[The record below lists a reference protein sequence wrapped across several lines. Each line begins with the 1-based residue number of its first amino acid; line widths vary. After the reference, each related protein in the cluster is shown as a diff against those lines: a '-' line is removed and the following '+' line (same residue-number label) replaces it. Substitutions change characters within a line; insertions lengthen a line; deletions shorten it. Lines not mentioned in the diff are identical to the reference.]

1 MENSGDNAN
10 TNWGSFGGLLH
21 GRSKR
26 VRSVIGGLITLAIA
40 GLLLLSAFGSAGVVG
55 SAVYSVLSTGLGV
68 GYWLLVAVFAST
80 SFLLL
85 VRSYSLPVIS
95 ISHTV
100 SSLFFLVSLLGL
112 VEIITSLPSGLI
124 GQTVAN
130 GMTKAFSIYAGVI
143 LLEAIGII
151 SLLVLFDEFIDL
163 NKKIALPTNWHH
175 RLLALVGLADPVD
188 TEEKG
193 GNLAVK
199 RNTPAEETKDEPESK
214 QSEKNQSD
222 DTSESDKSSQKK
234 DKAESKDETGDDYE
248 VTDYE
253 ELEQAKSGQ
262 PKTAGDYTPPPT
274 SLLSSDTGSPE
285 VGDVKARANKIK
297 RTLNNFNIT
306 VEMDEV
312 SIGPTVTRYALK
324 PAEGVRLSKITNLQ
338 DNLEME
344 LAAHPVRIEA
354 PIPGKSLVGVEVPNE
369 EKTTVGLAS
378 LIGSDE
384 FQDSSDPLL
393 MGLGQG
399 ISGDSKFANLSDM
412 PHLLIGGATG
422 SGKSVTAHA
431 LINSLL
437 FRNSPE
443 DLKLIMVDPKRVEL
457 TLYDGIPHLL
467 TPVITSAKK
476 AILAM
481 KWAAQE
487 MENRYDT
494 LEEVG
499 ATDIHS
505 YHDKLDSLRENTGED
520 EADPDPMPHIVIVID
535 EMADLMQAYPKE
547 LESVIVRIAQK
558 SRAVGIHLIL
568 STQRPDVDVVTG
580 LIKANVPAR
589 IALQVSSQ
597 VDSRTI
603 LDSKGAE
610 SLLGEGDMLFQSGEM
625 PSPVRIQSAFISEN
639 EVKAVAANLKEQYKD
654 QLDDTVN
661 LTKDEDESKTIFD
674 VAREE
679 EEKEERDEK
688 YEEALETVV
697 EADKASTSY
706 LQRKLRIGYSR
717 AARIM
722 DELEENGIITEK
734 DGTKARDVLI
744 TKEQLE
750 AAREGRL
757 EQTEHNEENEDGDDS
772 DNDENASEKQTDESH
787 DGEQNEAVTDNQ

>member
-1 MENSGDNAN
+1 MSNSND
-10 TNWGSFGGLLH
+10 NWGGLQQLT
-21 GRSKR
+21 GSLFANRSAR
-26 VRSVIGGLITLAIA
+26 VTSVIGGLVAIAAA
-40 GLLLLSAFGSAGVVG
+40 GLLILSAANAAGVVG
-55 SAVYSVLSTGLGV
+55 AAIYSALFTGLGI
-68 GYWLLVAVFAST
+68 GYWLVVG
-80 SFLLL
+80 LLL
-85 VRSYSLPVIS
+85 TSSVPLLVGSYSLPRLTLTHLIS
-95 ISHTV
+95 GV
-100 SSLFFLVSLLGL
+100 FLLVSLLALVALGTPLSGGL
-112 VEIITSLPSGLI
+112 VGETIAGGVISAL
-124 GQTVAN
+124 
-130 GMTKAFSIYAGVI
+130 SIYAGAIV
-143 LLEAIGII
+143 LEAIAVI

-163 NKKIALPTNWHH
+163 NKSISP
-175 RLLALVGLADPVD
+175 
-188 TEEKG
+188 
-193 GNLAVK
+193 
-199 RNTPAEETKDEPESK
+199 PAEWRTRVQTLLGLTDTDDVDDTTETVAVTDSTQTNKPTEAVEEPEKDTDEPADT
-214 QSEKNQSD
+214 QPTD
-222 DTSESDKSSQKK
+222 DEAD
-234 DKAESKDETGDDYE
+234 DDYE
-248 VTDYE
+248 VADYE
-253 ELEQAKSGQ
+253 ELDQAEGSQ

-274 SLLSSDTGSPE
+274 SLLSDGAGSPE

-297 RTLNNFNIT
+297 RTLNNFDIT

-324 PAEGVRLSKITNLQ
+324 PAEGVKLNKITNKKQ
-338 DNLEME
+338 NLEMA

-354 PIPGKSLVGVEVPNE
+354 PIPNESLVGVEVPNE
-369 EKTTVGLAS
+369 EKATIGLSS
-378 LIGSDE
+378 LIKSDE
-384 FQDSSDPLL
+384 FQNSSEPLL

-443 DLKLIMVDPKRVEL
+443 DLKLIMVDPKRVEM

-487 MENRYDT
+487 MERRYDI
-494 LEEVG
+494 LEEAG
-499 ATDIHS
+499 ARDIAS
-505 YHDKLDSLRENTGED
+505 YHEKLDKLKESAGSD
-520 EADPDPMPHIVIVID
+520 EPEPDNMPYIVIVID

-568 STQRPDVDVVTG
+568 STQRPDSNVVTG

-589 IALQVSSQ
+589 IALQVTSYVNSQ
-597 VDSRTI
+597 II
-603 LDSKGAE
+603 LDEKGAE
-610 SLLGEGDMLFQSGEM
+610 QLLGEGDMLYQPKNKS
-625 PSPVRIQSAFISEN
+625 SSVRIQSAFISED
-639 EVKAVAANLKEQYKD
+639 EVKAVADHLKEQYEG
-654 QLDDTVN
+654 QLDDTVT
-661 LTKDEDESKTIFD
+661 LTEDDEESKTIFD

-734 DGTKARDVLI
+734 DGTKARDVKI
-744 TKEQLE
+744 SKKELE

-757 EQTEHNEENEDGDDS
+757 EQTDTDEEDQESADEASDEDQS
-772 DNDENASEKQTDESH
+772 DNDNDKQQAESPESASTETSVTES
-787 DGEQNEAVTDNQ
+787 E